1 MRTILI
7 WARARLSTTLRE
19 IFEMWNGEYCTLA
32 AEIDAA
38 LNTTHHLKVGETIN
52 ELTDRADKQRL
63 KMVWG
68 HSKRAGDNTEDRIP
82 CEKELHT
89 IARKMFGAARVS
101 YRGAGHTEMFGNF
114 ASAREAN
121 NAAWDLLDA
130 VKANP
135 RFSGDEFWVHPQ
147 AVARSW
153 YRKLRA
159 A

>member
-1 MRTILI
+1 MRN
-7 WARARLSTTLRE
+7 A
-19 IFEMWNGEYCTLA
+19 EYCTIA

-38 LNTTHHLKVGETIN
+38 LNTTHHLKLGESRGSI
-52 ELTDRADKQRL
+52 TDRANAQRL
-63 KMVWG
+63 KIVWG
-68 HSKRAGDNTEDRIP
+68 HSKRAGEDCRIP
-82 CEKELHT
+82 CEKQLHE
-89 IARKMFGAARVS
+89 IARKMFGEARVS

-130 VKANP
+130 VKADP
-135 RFSGDEFWVHPQ
+135 SFSGDEFWVHPK

>member
-1 MRTILI
+1 MR
-7 WARARLSTTLRE
+7 
-19 IFEMWNGEYCTLA
+19 NGEYCTIA

-38 LNTTHHLKVGETIN
+38 LNTTHHLKLGESRGSI
-52 ELTDRADKQRL
+52 TDRANAQRL
-63 KMVWG
+63 KIVWG
-68 HSKRAGDNTEDRIP
+68 HSKPAGEDCRIP
-82 CEKELHT
+82 CEKQLHA
-89 IARKMFGAARVS
+89 IARKMFGEARVS

-121 NAAWDLLDA
+121 DAAWDLLDA
-130 VKANP
+130 VQADP
-135 RFSGDEFWVHPQ
+135 RFSGDEFWIHPK